1 MRRGCRVDRLNRVC
15 YDKYWGDTPGQE
27 GGVERRRPLGHDGVW
42 LLPSFVQVCTKAVVR
57 VTDHEM
63 LTLVLMIIALV
74 VSLLDK
80 RDR

>member
-1 MRRGCRVDRLNRVC
+1 MTGQTVYVMINIGGIPPGRKEESRGVVLSATMAFGFCPRL
-15 YDKYWGDTPGQE
+15 YK
-27 GGVERRRPLGHDGVW
+27 
-42 LLPSFVQVCTKAVVR
+42 SVQRGVVR

>member
-1 MRRGCRVDRLNRVC
+1 MINIGGIPPGRKEESRGVVLSATMAFGFCPRL
-15 YDKYWGDTPGQE
+15 YK
-27 GGVERRRPLGHDGVW
+27 
-42 LLPSFVQVCTKAVVR
+42 SVQRGVR